1 MGTEENI
8 WSDRQQINTA
18 GNEGKYCVHQSV
30 SAPHI
35 IHISFLIIFIFR
47 IIIIFSFILYI
58 SLRVVDMKKF
68 PTLSYLH
75 IQLESLK
82 TLMHIGVRTICL
94 SCLSNNIKS
103 SEMISIFAPQ
113 DIFPGRERLDCDLSF
128 SFSSEFEMM

>member
-1 MGTEENI
+1 MV
-8 WSDRQQINTA
+8 RQTTDQHRRER
-18 GNEGKYCVHQSV
+18 GEVLRSSV

-47 IIIIFSFILYI
+47 IIIIFSFILFI
-58 SLRVVDMKKF
+58 SLRVVDMKMKKF

-82 TLMHIGVRTICL
+82 TLMNIGVRTICL

-128 SFSSEFEMM
+128 SFSSESEMM

>member
-1 MGTEENI
+1 MV
-8 WSDRQQINTA
+8 RQTTDQHRRER
-18 GNEGKYCVHQSV
+18 GEVLRSSV

-35 IHISFLIIFIFR
+35 IHISFLMIFIFR
-47 IIIIFSFILYI
+47 IIIIFSFILFI
-58 SLRVVDMKKF
+58 SLMVVDMKKF

-113 DIFPGRERLDCDLSF
+113 DIFPGRKRLDCDLSF
-128 SFSSEFEMM
+128 SFSSESEMM